1 MKAMESIREIVVPKN
16 NKIELIVPDNFIGKR
31 IEVIALEM
39 EEEIDDSN
47 RLKKKTFDA
56 IELDFSDRPFTV
68 ANVKV
73 ENYKFDREEANE
85 R

>member
-1 MKAMESIREIVVPKN
+1 MESIREIVVPEN
-16 NKIELIVPDNFIGKR
+16 NKIELTVPDNFIGKR

-39 EEEIDDSN
+39 EDSPAEIKN
-47 RLKKKTFDA
+47 ILK
-56 IELDFSDRPFTV
+56 RPFTV

-73 ENYKFDREEANE
+73 EGYKFNREEANE

>member
-1 MKAMESIREIVVPKN
+1 MESIRKIVIPKN
-16 NKIELIVPDNFIGKR
+16 NKIELTVPDNFIGKR

-39 EEEIDDSN
+39 DEPSTEIKNISK
-47 RLKKKTFDA
+47 RA
-56 IELDFSDRPFTV
+56 FTI

-73 ENYKFDREEANE
+73 EGYKFAREEANE

>member
-1 MKAMESIREIVVPKN
+1 MESVREIVVPKN
-16 NKIELIVPDNFIGKR
+16 NKIELTVPDHFIGKR

-39 EEEIDDSN
+39 EDSSAEIRN
-47 RLKKKTFDA
+47 MPKRT
-56 IELDFSDRPFTV
+56 FTV

-73 ENYKFDREEANE
+73 EGYKFNREEANE

>member
-1 MKAMESIREIVVPKN
+1 MESIREIVVPEN

-39 EEEIDDSN
+39 EDSSSEIKNMSK
-47 RLKKKTFDA
+47 RK
-56 IELDFSDRPFTV
+56 FTV

-73 ENYKFDREEANE
+73 EGYKFDREEANK